1 MIVKR
6 YVYSGWFYLDF
17 MSISVSAFDYLALES
32 VAQGLKGGTSGSL
45 GAIKALRVLRA
56 LRLIKLLRLVR
67 ASRILKRWEVRVAI
81 NYALL
86 EIATLIGKIM
96 LSCHIFAWCA
106 TACLVDR
113 PPPALPFL
121 PCWRS

>member
-1 MIVKR
+1 MIVQR

-17 MSISVSAFDYLALES
+17 GSISVSVFDYLALEEI
-32 VAQGLKGGTSGSL
+32 AQGLRGSTSESL
-45 GAIKALRVLRA
+45 GALKALRVLRA
-56 LRLIKLLRLVR
+56 LRLIKLVRLLR

-86 EIATLIGKIM
+86 EIVTLIGKIM

-106 TACLVDR
+106 
-113 PPPALPFL
+113 
-121 PCWRS
+121 